1 MTFTLDAV
9 AEPLNDP
16 PRVVLTATED
26 DPDLSLQTAEFFR
39 DGVPLR
45 FDAAITGDLAIAY
58 DYDADFDVE
67 LTYRIEATE
76 LGEVD
81 DWAETWAS
89 LAAWTGSGW
98 AAGSGVASSTTP
110 ASVIYRDTAGT
121 IIKVMVTSPSNM
133 TLQLTDVDD
142 NVVVSAKVSADG
154 TVTLSGVTASKVTGS
169 GSYTLT
175 LSDTSA
181 TITGTGWE
189 TSVAISGVPTTVQL
203 VAPPAATLLA
213 SYGTDL
219 QIGLAG
225 KVMGIAFNAAGTFFF
240 VTDVARKKILKFDA
254 TTGAF
259 VSEFGTPGSGSGQL
273 SEPAGLDLDASDNV
287 WVVDAARNRVLK
299 YNSSGVFQAEYG
311 ASGTGN
317 GQFDGPGDI
326 AFKSTGNFVVT
337 DFGNDRIQEF
347 NSAGTYVSKFTVA
360 SEPLRV
366 CIGASDDIIVTLWT
380 PDEVRR
386 YNAAGTLQ
394 DTFDVPPSGALVG
407 PNFVDRDSSGNFY
420 VTDYYND
427 RIVKYTSAGAYVTEF
442 GNGNL
447 YGPEGIKVLSS
458 GDVFVVDGIRPT
470 GYIQKY
476 SQAVGSVDDIT
487 TRISV
492 DESRE
497 IEATDTA
504 TLSPTGDQA
513 GAWLGNTAL
522 PDLAILAE
530 AEPGSNDDPYF
541 IPIPGTRE
549 SRSMAANSIELP
561 IEGSADVMTA
571 ALGPRRNA
579 RWTLVVACRT
589 EAAAQALELLLANS
603 APISLRLPATPRW
616 EGLRSGFYA
625 VGDVDGERM
634 GHPQYGPIIVYPLPL
649 TPSRAPKFKPILQW
663 SMDALD
669 QTGLSIDDVNVVFPT
684 IDALVLGPV

>member
-380 PDEVRR
+380 PDEVRP
-386 YNAAGTLQ
+386 AAHWLART
-394 DTFDVPPSGALVG
+394 
-407 PNFVDRDSSGNFY
+407 SSI
-420 VTDYYND
+420 VTAPA
-427 RIVKYTSAGAYVTEF
+427 TSMS
-442 GNGNL
+442 
-447 YGPEGIKVLSS
+447 P
-458 GDVFVVDGIRPT
+458 
-470 GYIQKY
+470 
-476 SQAVGSVDDIT
+476 IT
-487 TRISV
+487 TTIESSSTPQPAPMSPNLAMATSMGPKASRCSRPATCSLSTAFGRPAISRNIV
-492 DESRE
+492 R
-497 IEATDTA
+497 
-504 TLSPTGDQA
+504 LSV
-513 GAWLGNTAL
+513 
-522 PDLAILAE
+522 
-530 AEPGSNDDPYF
+530 
-541 IPIPGTRE
+541 
-549 SRSMAANSIELP
+549 RSMTSRLA
-561 IEGSADVMTA
+561 SASM
-571 ALGPRRNA
+571 NHA
-579 RWTLVVACRT
+579 R
-589 EAAAQALELLLANS
+589 S
-603 APISLRLPATPRW
+603 
-616 EGLRSGFYA
+616 
-625 VGDVDGERM
+625 
-634 GHPQYGPIIVYPLPL
+634 
-649 TPSRAPKFKPILQW
+649 KP
-663 SMDALD
+663 
-669 QTGLSIDDVNVVFPT
+669 PT
-684 IDALVLGPV
+684 QQR